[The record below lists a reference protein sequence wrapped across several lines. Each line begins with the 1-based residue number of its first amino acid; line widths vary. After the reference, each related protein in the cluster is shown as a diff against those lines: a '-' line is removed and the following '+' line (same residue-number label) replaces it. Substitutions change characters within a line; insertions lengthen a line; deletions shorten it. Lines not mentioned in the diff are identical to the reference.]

1 MTRRHSVYR
10 DELCVPRVFDAHS
23 YLEANAARSPDSVAV
38 WQNGVETSFADLRD
52 LVSRLMPELH
62 HLSIGDGSVVAVALP
77 NVLPYVALEIA
88 LPAIGATLFP
98 LPMGIGHR
106 ELGSVLQR
114 SSAVLLITDGSPT
127 GAGLARAAAT
137 VEPPPTVL
145 LVEELERAADR
156 AARNAAAANAALP
169 TTDPATAHPD
179 PDRIVQIALT
189 SGTTGMP
196 KLASLS
202 ARLKQLTFEGFT
214 SRLRIT
220 AGDSMFPMSPITQ
233 GAGEM
238 CLYALRCGATLVMAG
253 DSHFVPERAL
263 AIVEQSR
270 ATVLCGVPTML
281 ARLLHSPALQATSF
295 EHVRLT
301 ISAGA
306 PLPASLAREWE
317 RETGSP
323 VGSFYG
329 AMDIGQ
335 LSVPDPE
342 DPPEKRWTT
351 VGRPHD
357 GAQWQI
363 CGADGSTLEPGQV
376 GDICMRGPLVQE
388 RYWDDGTTP
397 YSPDGWAH
405 FGDLGF
411 VDAEGFLHITGR
423 LKDTIIRGGSNINPL
438 EVEEVLREHPLVRD
452 ACVVGRPDRDLGE
465 RAVAFVAPMAGHKVT
480 LEELAGFL
488 GEQGLTRY
496 KWPEW
501 VELVGNLP
509 TGPTGKVNRK
519 TLRERA
525 AELKM
530 EAPRS

>member
-1 MTRRHSVYR
+1 MSDAPPAH
-10 DELCVPRVFDAHS
+10 ENRVAAAEAFDAHS
-23 YLEANAARSPDSVAV
+23 YLEANATAAPDSVAV
-38 WQNGVETSFADLRD
+38 WQNGEETTFAQLRE
-52 LVSRLMPELH
+52 LVAGFMYELRRR
-62 HLSIGDGSVVAVALP
+62 SIGDGSVVAVALP
-77 NVLPYVALEIA
+77 NLLEYVALEIA
-88 LPAIGATLFP
+88 VPATGATLFP

-106 ELGSVLQR
+106 ELRSVLQR
-114 SSAVLLITDGSPT
+114 SGAVLLITDGSPT
-127 GAGLARAAAT
+127 GDGFADIAAAIDPSPAVMRAAELARAAPDAS
-137 VEPPPTVL
+137 PRPRP
-145 LVEELERAADR
+145 AAV
-156 AARNAAAANAALP
+156 AA
-169 TTDPATAHPD
+169 D

-220 AGDSMFPMSPITQ
+220 AGDRMFPMSPITQ

-238 CLYALRCGATLVMAG
+238 CLYALRCGAALVMTE
-253 DSHFVPERAL
+253 HPRFEPERAL

-270 ATVLCGVPTML
+270 TTVLCGVPTML
-281 ARLLHSPALQATSF
+281 ARLLHSPGLQTRSL
-295 EHVRLT
+295 ELVRMT

-306 PLPASLAREWE
+306 PLPTSVARAWE
-317 RETGSP
+317 QRTGSR

-357 GAQWQI
+357 RAEWRI
-363 CGADGSTLEPGQV
+363 CGPDGSDLALGQA
-376 GDICMRGPLVQE
+376 GGICMRGPLVQD
-388 RYWDDGTTP
+388 RYWDDDTTP
-397 YSPDGWAH
+397 YSADGWAH

-411 VDAEGFLHITGR
+411 VDDEGFLHITGR
-423 LKDTIIRGGSNINPL
+423 LKDTIIRGGNNINPL
-438 EVEEVLREHPLVRD
+438 EVEEILREHPLVRD
-452 ACVVGRPDRDLGE
+452 VCVVGRPDQDLGE
-465 RAVAFVAPMAGHKVT
+465 RAVAFVAPSHGHQLA
-480 LEELAGFL
+480 LEELMLYL

-501 VELVGNLP
+501 VELVENLP
-509 TGPTGKVNRK
+509 TGPTGKVDRK
-519 TLRERA
+519 TLRARA
-525 AELKM
+525 AELNM
-530 EAPRS
+530 EAARS